1 MKTHKEYKLKEV
13 EELDKKINVY
23 YDLIRKGIDVSLNN
37 DRIEKCL
44 KEKTKYY
51 VATS

>member
-1 MKTHKEYKLKEV
+1 MKTHKEYKPHEV
-13 EELDKKINVY
+13 EDLDKRINEY

-37 DRIEKCL
+37 ERIEKCL

-51 VATS
+51 VAIS